1 MTDDMNSAPSVE
13 PTTEVMNTDANKWAM
28 FCHLGGLIGLAIPPL
43 NYIVPLIIWVKHR
56 DEFPLVNDQGM
67 EALNF
72 QISITIYTII
82 FSILILAIIGIFL
95 LIALFFFILVVGIIA
110 SVQASRGV
118 SYRYPLIF
126 RLIR

>member
-1 MTDDMNSAPSVE
+1 MTDDMNNAPPVE
-13 PTTEVMNTDANKWAM
+13 TTAETMNTDANKWAM
-28 FCHLGGLIGLAIPPL
+28 MCHLGGLVGLLIFPL
-43 NYIVPLIIWVKHR
+43 NYIIPLIIWIKHR

-82 FSILILAIIGIFL
+82 FSILILVIIGIFL
-95 LIALFFFILVVGIIA
+95 LIALFFFVLVVGIVA